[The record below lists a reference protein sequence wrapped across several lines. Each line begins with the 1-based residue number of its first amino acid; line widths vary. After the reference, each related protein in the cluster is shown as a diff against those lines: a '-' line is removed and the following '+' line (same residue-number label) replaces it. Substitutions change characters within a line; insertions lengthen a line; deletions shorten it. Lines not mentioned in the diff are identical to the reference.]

1 MREENIYENLGEGR
15 KCYAHTNTTP
25 PPCFVTLLVLRQTT
39 YALASRIGQ
48 NMLCVYLCFVSSN
61 QMEIKITNK
70 LRNAMQNLATQA
82 LFEL

>member
-1 MREENIYENLGEGR
+1 MLR
-15 KCYAHTNTTP
+15 AHEHHTTTMFRDIT
-25 PPCFVTLLVLRQTT
+25 C
-39 YALASRIGQ
+39 ASSDHASRIGQ

-70 LRNAMQNLATQA
+70 LLNAMQNLTTQA